1 MPQPKA
7 ERYRLWISNC
17 NSTENR
23 DHFTKVHCSVRIVP
37 FSAVRE
43 RIAFLRVI
51 HDSPQHGRVLFFS
64 NLPER
69 PELVSYW
76 ETLMSES
83 ISAEDG
89 RRAPRVK
96 LAGVVLALIQLE
108 NGRQI
113 RSRLHQLSITGGLL
127 YLDDPLDEGIKV
139 EVMFHVGNC
148 TVRSKAAMLFP
159 MWATQGCLQPFEFT
173 DLAEDDRRTLESD
186 LGTFLG
192 QSSSAATIEEKSL
205 GAAAGRDN

>member
-1 MPQPKA
+1 M
-7 ERYRLWISNC
+7 
-17 NSTENR
+17 NR
-23 DHFTKVHCSVRIVP
+23 AL
-37 FSAVRE
+37 SAPRE
-43 RIAFLRVI
+43 PWIAFLRII
-51 HDSPQHGRVLFFS
+51 HDLPQHGRVLFFS

-69 PELVSYW
+69 RGSVSYW

-108 NGRQI
+108 NGRQL
-113 RSRLHQLSITGGLL
+113 RGRVHQLSITGGLL
-127 YLDDPLDEGIKV
+127 HLDDPLDEGIKV

-148 TVRSKAAMLFP
+148 TVRSQAAMLFP

-186 LGTFLG
+186 LESFLG
-192 QSSSAATIEEKSL
+192 QPSSTATVEEKSL
-205 GAAAGRDN
+205 GAAAGHND